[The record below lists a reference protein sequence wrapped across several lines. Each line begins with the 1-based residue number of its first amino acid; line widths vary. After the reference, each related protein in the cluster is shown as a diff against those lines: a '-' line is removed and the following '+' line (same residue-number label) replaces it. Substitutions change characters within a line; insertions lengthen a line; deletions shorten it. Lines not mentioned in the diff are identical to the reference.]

1 MAKKKKSEIDAILE
15 QLKNSYFDDSRDIED
30 ESPEKAYE
38 SDEDAELAAVL
49 EKIFSESEN
58 EYKPED
64 EEKSEVEQTLNEAV
78 TVAADTESESAQAA
92 PDTQAL
98 EESGAPVVEN
108 AIPEIA
114 EQNDDVKT
122 EQERVDDVLKSMF
135 HFGAVNTAAESEE
148 YAEDEEP
155 AAISCEKAC
164 EADEI
169 EVIEQSEAVVDNV
182 VTEATDLP
190 AEESISVE
198 EASVIAETSIIEESD
213 IIEESYAIDES
224 DAIDEPLVAD
234 DQAELDVVA
243 EEDTSTFELVEQ
255 EPPRSSLC
263 DMADGDPDN
272 VYIDELIEETAEPVQ
287 KKKKVTSP
295 DEYTD
300 DIMQYS
306 LSGISFYKPQSD
318 VDFSVIEAARQV
330 EEISEGGDEV
340 TVTES
345 TDTKSEISDKEIA
358 LLMKLGYSGEIN
370 ASGENEHAHKVIFD
384 ESKTYVPENHNI
396 VHGFS
401 GKEFSSRAQA
411 PAIQKKFKQDKLSIL
426 ISAIIVS
433 VLAIIAVVTDFIA
446 VFSYVKYDSLTWIC
460 LLCSVGALLVMAK
473 KVYAGVCAIFRFDTN
488 QYSVPSLLLI
498 EGIACNIIMGL
509 ILAFGSAS
517 LTGGSY
523 YSVGGYA
530 VLYMAIAA
538 WSEWVDCHRESG
550 VFDFIA
556 ANKKMYVAEKRT
568 SADFSYNEN
577 KRRHASASEN
587 SDGRYIIKQAKFVSG
602 FHKKIT
608 SNRSGISKIFI
619 AIGIIPAIAIIMG
632 MVIAIVNDS
641 LVSGLS
647 GMSFIFFLSA
657 PLLGIASLSLIEL
670 LSYFKLRQGN
680 SAFISAGAFES
691 ISNIRSLVFKDKD
704 AIEVVAYTPINP
716 HKNADNPRKWLN
728 IARHVFE
735 TLGGPLSKIEGAD
748 NNDGSSNIAHDI
760 AINAISDNGIDIYFD
775 SSMNILIGD
784 RAYMQAHNIKVKT
797 DVNLTGATRGAER
810 SVIYM
815 AFDKVPQIGFI
826 VTSKVKKSFLK
837 IITLLSSN
845 GINIEVKSY
854 EPEVNE
860 YFFELNIPDFPVT
873 TVKPLNYENTE
884 ASDVSDCELVSTN
897 SLDICRSIVYSKVI
911 ASDIRKA
918 KAQRKIQSIVGFI
931 SSVALGL
938 LLCLPSNLKLIG
950 ILQKYSPVLFYAI
963 SIAMVIP
970 SIIHIVKV
978 LKRK

>member
-15 QLKNSYFDDSRDIED
+15 QLKNSYFDDSHDIED

-38 SDEDAELAAVL
+38 SDEDAELTAVL
-49 EKIFSESEN
+49 EKIFSESED

-64 EEKSEVEQTLNEAV
+64 EERAEVEQTLNEAV
-78 TVAADTESESAQAA
+78 TVAADAKSEANQATDIEQIEKSNVPEAESTTA
-92 PDTQAL
+92 
-98 EESGAPVVEN
+98 
-108 AIPEIA
+108 EIA

-135 HFGAVNTAAESEE
+135 HFGGVNTAVESEE
-148 YAEDEEP
+148 PEDSEEP
-155 AAISCEKAC
+155 AAISCEEAC
-164 EADEI
+164 EAEEI
-169 EVIEQSEAVVDNV
+169 EAVEQAEAVVDNV
-182 VTEATDLP
+182 VTEATEPL

-198 EASVIAETSIIEESD
+198 EASVIEEAST
-213 IIEESYAIDES
+213 IDEP
-224 DAIDEPLVAD
+224 DAIDEPIVAD
-234 DQAELDVVA
+234 DPAEVDIVA
-243 EEDTSTFELVEQ
+243 EEDISTFELVEQ

-263 DMADGDPDN
+263 DIVDGDADN
-272 VYIDELIEETAEPVQ
+272 VYIDELIEEAAEPVQ

-306 LSGISFYKPQSD
+306 LAGISFYKPQGD
-318 VDFSVIEAARQV
+318 VDFSVIEAARQ
-330 EEISEGGDEV
+330 SEDAAESGEAVSG
-340 TVTES
+340 VTES
-345 TDTKSEISDKEIA
+345 ADTKSEISDKEIA

-411 PAIQKKFKQDKLSIL
+411 PAIKKKFKQDKLHL
-426 ISAIIVS
+426 FISAIIVS
-433 VLAIIAVVTDFIA
+433 VLALIAIVTDFIA
-446 VFSYVKYDSLTWIC
+446 VFSYVKYDSLSSTC
-460 LLCSVGALLVMAK
+460 LLCSLGALLVMAK
-473 KVYAGVCAIFRFDTN
+473 KVYAGVCAIFKFDTN

-498 EGIACNIIMGL
+498 EGIACNLIMGL
-509 ILAFGSAS
+509 ILAFSSAS
-517 LTGGSY
+517 MTGGSY

-538 WSEWVDCHRESG
+538 WSEWLDCYRESG
-550 VFDFIA
+550 VFNFIA
-556 ANKKMYVAEKRT
+556 ENKKLYVAEKRT

-577 KRRHASASEN
+577 KRRHASAHED
-587 SDGRYIIKQAKFVSG
+587 SDGRYIVKQAKFVSG
-602 FHKKIT
+602 FHKKMT
-608 SNRSGISKIFI
+608 NNHSGMSRIFI
-619 AIGIIPAIAIIMG
+619 TIGIIPAIAIIMG
-632 MVIAIVNDS
+632 MIIAIVNDS

-657 PLLGIASLSLIEL
+657 PLLGVASLSLIEL
-670 LSYFKLRQGN
+670 LSYFKLKQSN
-680 SAFISAGAFES
+680 SAFISSDAFES

-716 HKNADNPRKWLN
+716 NKNADNPRKWLN
-728 IARHVFE
+728 IAKRVFE
-735 TLGGPLSKIEGAD
+735 TLGGPLSKIEGSD
-748 NNDGSSNIAHDI
+748 HDGSSNIAHDI
-760 AINAISDNGIDIYFD
+760 AINAISDNGIDVYFD

-784 RAYMQAHNIKVKT
+784 KAYMQAHNIKVKT

-810 SVIYM
+810 TVIYM

-826 VTSKVKKSFLK
+826 VTSHVKKSFLK
-837 IITLLSSN
+837 IITLLGSN

-860 YFFELNIPDFPVT
+860 YFFELNVPDYPIT
-873 TVKPLNYENTE
+873 TVKPTNYENTD
-884 ASDVSDCELVSTN
+884 ASDVSDCELISTN
-897 SLDICRSIVYSKVI
+897 SLDMCRSIVYSKVI
-911 ASDIRKA
+911 ASDIRKE
-918 KAQRKIQSIVGFI
+918 KAQRKLQSVIGFI
-931 SSVALGL
+931 SSVALGV
-938 LLCLPSNLKLIG
+938 LLCLPSNIKLIA
-950 ILQKYSPVLFYAI
+950 ILQKYSPVLFYLI
-963 SIAMVIP
+963 SIAMVVP

-978 LKRK
+978 YKRK